1 MNRDTFNNSQF
12 MFEGKILDFVGGL
25 IIDLVKDQIK
35 LHRTL
40 KTSFLKMFNEA
51 ITMALG
57 QLYPNQEER
66 EEKWNRVITD
76 ISNHYFQG
84 VGRFNELSKES
95 QCAIILIV
103 ETLSKIHPEALSELS
118 FFNNEN
124 RFDNIEEKL
133 DIINKKI
140 DNGTEKSLVS
150 HLIKEL
156 FPYIEQ
162 QISELR
168 FDVSLKLIEELRKKL
183 LKQKEIDYD
192 VLCRLDYYKSQC
204 SYFIEPTRWQ
214 KEIDEA
220 YTEMTKTN
228 IYDKDIVS
236 QFILSSVKARN
247 KETAIKL
254 ANELKTRDRDS
265 VYAWIPD
272 FAFSENNKTNDIPDR
287 LKQSEKFI
295 SLLAFANI
303 DIYHWINLN
312 NVNLDIPDTLVY
324 DNFDIWLLKLNLLY
338 INARRQSGLDFRCT
352 GIIPPQYKKV
362 LEISDKLL
370 KILESKGLINWLPDV
385 KWINAY
391 LHFADEKDTK
401 WINIFD
407 NIRPTRQRTETYKV
421 HKVLLRIGNRM
432 FEDAKKAIMEFEQL
446 DQEGI
451 IDMAALFI
459 YQLTNDTELA
469 IKAFRLRVASGMPIP
484 TLNIHYLLK
493 PIIDNPDIFSSFV
506 NKLVFEDEKTM
517 IVFNAICNFFA
528 GDMASIDVLA
538 ENEVFIHESIKY
550 IVAQI
555 YRNNGRREQALRL
568 VKPKDGDCKSISSSL
583 SYYISLLR
591 EKKEDSLELLSIL
604 KALRKNEIY
613 NKDYLLCEGILYF
626 ERSEFEEAYN
636 VMSLSWDRFSDDNHV
651 FLNYLV
657 ALWKTRRYEQIR
669 DLQGNALARRIE
681 SQYIKGIYNVFLTA
695 GYPQTAIDILY
706 KGIKENPN
714 SQDLR
719 DAFALESLSADS
731 ISAIICKGKS
741 TVEENDYV
749 QIEEEG
755 QKKNV
760 DAIIGSFYEPLIGKS
775 MGDIVR
781 IKHFNGVYRTIKIIV
796 VFNKYYKLNQ
806 EIMKENEK
814 GQSKAFYVFNIE
826 GMDGQQIWDTIT
838 KISGDPIANRLEHQE
853 RVTNYA
859 NGRLTLINLMS
870 PHSTLISFYDF
881 VFGNEPK
888 YITPKGDFMIRIG
901 EFDITECE
909 FVLDIT
915 SLVLL
920 SELQKKYSL
929 SFKKKFIV
937 PNGLIDYVNISIDN
951 DRVRRTTSMSCEA
964 AQNLAL
970 SNYSGNQHVAKME
983 ELLKWIDSFCI
994 AETAEEIT
1002 RFRHNDSDILFLVE
1016 SESLL
1021 LSYKD
1026 HRIMLSED
1034 NGIINMMPK
1043 FRIISTE
1050 TFISI
1055 LFPQLA
1061 CGVSLYL
1068 AELHFINVNLSSNY
1082 IVQQYW
1088 ERMGNKKNVFHEC
1101 LKTIEGNKYIAGEV
1115 VNAATQII
1123 LSEIVLDST
1132 LLTIQNMFVCM
1143 FNGMSKKDAI
1153 KIINLYRSL
1162 PIIVPA
1168 ILTGLNDAFQIVY
1181 GKQNSLL
1188 QDI

>member
-1 MNRDTFNNSQF
+1 MNRDFLNKSQSMIESKLF
-12 MFEGKILDFVGGL
+12 DIVGGI

-35 LHRTL
+35 QHKLL
-40 KTSFLKMFNEA
+40 NTSFLKMFNEA
-51 ITMALG
+51 IDMALE
-57 QLYPNQEER
+57 QLYPNQKER

-84 VGRFNELSKES
+84 VGRYNELSKES
-95 QCAIILIV
+95 QAAINYII
-103 ETLSKIHPEALSELS
+103 EILSKTHPEALSELS

-133 DIINKKI
+133 DIINKRI
-140 DNGTEKSLVS
+140 DNGTEKTSVSL
-150 HLIKEL
+150 LIKEL

-162 QISELR
+162 QISELH
-168 FDVSLKLIEELRKKL
+168 FVVSINLIEELRKKL
-183 LKQKEIDYD
+183 LKQKKIDYE
-192 VLCRLDYYKSQC
+192 VLSRLDYYKSQC
-204 SYFIEPTRWQ
+204 LYFIKPSQWQ
-214 KEIDEA
+214 KEIEMA
-220 YTEMTKTN
+220 YAEMTKADV
-228 IYDKDIVS
+228 YDKDIVS

-247 KETAIKL
+247 KEMAIEL
-254 ANELKTRDRDS
+254 ANELKIRDKDCI
-265 VYAWIPD
+265 YAWIPD
-272 FAFSENNKTNDIPDR
+272 FAFSENNDKNGIPDEV
-287 LKQSEKFI
+287 KQSEKFI
-295 SLLAFANI
+295 ASLAFASIEVYN
-303 DIYHWINLN
+303 WISHN
-312 NVNLDIPDTLVY
+312 NVNLDIPDTLIY
-324 DNFDIWLLKLNLLY
+324 ENLEIWLFKFNLLY
-338 INARRQSGLDFRCT
+338 IYARRESGLDFRCT

-362 LEISDKLL
+362 IEISDKLL
-370 KILESKGLINWLPDV
+370 KTLESKGLQNWLPDV
-385 KWINAY
+385 KWLNAY
-391 LHFADEKDTK
+391 LHFMDDKDAK
-401 WINIFD
+401 WIDIFD
-407 NIRPTRQRTETYKV
+407 NIKPTQQRIETYKV

-432 FEDAKKAIMEFEQL
+432 YEDAKKAIMDFNQL

-451 IDMAALFI
+451 IDMSALFI

-469 IKAFRLRVASGMPIP
+469 TKAFNLRVASGMPIP
-484 TLNIHYLLK
+484 TLNIHFLLK
-493 PIIDNPDIFSSFV
+493 PIIDYPNSFSSFG
-506 NKLVFEDEKTM
+506 NQLVFEDEKTM
-517 IVFNAICNFFA
+517 IVFKAICNFFA
-528 GDMASIDVLA
+528 GDMSSIEVLA
-538 ENEVFIHESIKY
+538 KNEMYIHESIKY

-555 YRNNGRREQALRL
+555 YRNNGRREQALQL
-568 VKPKDGDCKSISSSL
+568 VKPKDGIIKSISSSL

-604 KALRKNEIY
+604 KVLRKNELY
-613 NKDYLLCEGILYF
+613 NKEYLLCEAILYF
-626 ERSEFEEAYN
+626 ERSEFEEAYV
-636 VMSLSWDRFSDDNHV
+636 VMSISWERFPEDNHV

-669 DLQGNALARRIE
+669 NLQENALAREIE
-681 SQYIKGIYNVFLTA
+681 QQYIKGIYNVFLTA

-706 KGIKENPN
+706 KGIEKYPS

-719 DAFALESLSADS
+719 DTFALECLSADS

-741 TVEENDYV
+741 IVEENDYV

-760 DAIIGSFYEPLIGKS
+760 NAIIGSFYETLIGKS
-775 MGDIVR
+775 LGEVVR
-781 IKHFNGVYRTIKIIV
+781 IKHFNGIYRTIKIIV
-796 VFNKYYKLNQ
+796 VFNKYYKLSQ

-814 GQSKAFYVFNIE
+814 GQSKALFVFNVA
-826 GMDGQQIWDTIT
+826 GMDGKQIWDTIT
-838 KISGDPIANRLEHQE
+838 NISGDPVANRLEHQE
-853 RVTNYA
+853 RVASYES
-859 NGRLTLINLMS
+859 GRLTLINMMS

-881 VFGNEPK
+881 VFGNETK
-888 YITPKGDFMIRIG
+888 YITPKGDFLKRIG
-901 EFDITECE
+901 EFDITGCE

-920 SELQKKYSL
+920 SELQKKQSL
-929 SFKKKFIV
+929 SFKKKFII

-951 DRVRRTTSMSCEA
+951 DSVRRTTSMSCEA

-970 SNYSGNQHVAKME
+970 SNYSGNQHVAKMK
-983 ELLKWIDSFCI
+983 ELLEWIEQFCI

-1002 RFRHNDSDILFLVE
+1002 RFRHNDDDTLFLVE

-1050 TFISI
+1050 TFLSI

-1061 CGVSLYL
+1061 NAVSHYL

-1082 IVQQYW
+1082 IVRQYW
-1088 ERMGNKKNVFHEC
+1088 EKMGDKKNTFYEC
-1101 LKTIEGNKYIAGEV
+1101 LKTIEGNKYIVGEV

-1123 LSEIVLDST
+1123 LSDIVLDST
-1132 LLTIQNMFVCM
+1132 LMTIQNMFVCM
-1143 FNGMSKKDAI
+1143 FRGMVKKDAI
-1153 KIINLYRSL
+1153 QIINLYRSL

-1181 GKQNSLL
+1181 SKQNSLL
-1188 QDI
+1188 RDI